1 MSSTTSIKE
10 AIILAGG
17 FGTRLREAVP
27 DLPKCMAPVA
37 GRPFLF
43 YVINSL
49 RREGVE
55 RIIFSL
61 GYRHEVIERWLK
73 DEFSS
78 LDYECVVEA
87 EPLGTGGA
95 IYLSCQHAKSATVL
109 AVNGDTLFDIRLNE
123 LENFHRQHGAICSLA
138 LKPMENFDR
147 YGSVKTDDAGTILSF
162 EEKKWMAKGVING
175 GVYLIDREKFLSLN
189 YQGRFS
195 FERDFLEKNT
205 GTGHLFG
212 YPQSGYFIDI
222 GIPTDYQRA
231 QQDFARETLD
241 LKKIDSGWSL
251 FLDRDGVINEDKP
264 GSYIFSS
271 SEFVFMTGAPAL
283 FRNLAE
289 RFGFIAVC
297 TNQRGVG
304 RGLMTEDTLRQIHNQ
319 MKSQI
324 DAAGGRLDAIYYA
337 TSISNQDPLRKPNPG
352 MARQAC
358 LDFPRVNLTRSIM
371 IGNNISDMQFGRNA
385 GMYTVFLTTTNKEIT
400 LPHPDIDLIFPDLLH
415 FVKAL

>member
-1 MSSTTSIKE
+1 
-10 AIILAGG
+10 
-17 FGTRLREAVP
+17 
-27 DLPKCMAPVA
+27 MAPVA

-49 RREGVE
+49 RRQGIE

-95 IYLSCQHAKSATVL
+95 IYLSCQHANSSTVL
-109 AVNGDTLFDIRLNE
+109 AVNGDTLFDIQLAE
-123 LENFHRQHGAICSLA
+123 LATFHQQHGGLCSLA

-147 YGSVKTDDAGTILSF
+147 YGSVKTDEAGMILSF
-162 EEKKWMAKGVING
+162 EEKKWMAAGVING
-175 GVYLIDREKFLSLN
+175 GVYLIERERFLAN
-189 YQGRFS
+189 PFEGKFS

-205 GTGHLFG
+205 GNATLYG

-222 GIPTDYQRA
+222 GIPADFQRA
-231 QQDFARETLD
+231 QKDFAREPLD
-241 LKKIDSGWSL
+241 LQQIDTGWSL

-264 GSYIFSS
+264 GSYIFSPG
-271 SEFVFMTGAPAL
+271 EFAFMTGAPAL
-283 FRNLAE
+283 FRALAE

-304 RGLMTEDTLRQIHNQ
+304 RGLMTEETLHQIHEQ
-319 MKSQI
+319 MQSQI
-324 DAAGGRLDAIYYA
+324 EAAGGRLDAIYYA

-358 LDFPRVNLTRSIM
+358 LDFPRIDLSKSIM

-385 GMYTVFLTTTNKEIT
+385 GMYTVFLTTTNKEIS